1 MQKMFGC
8 LFVMLALA
16 PGFAAQ
22 TKSQEEI
29 KMTIA
34 RITPI
39 LSVSEVEPC
48 VKFWVERMGF
58 KVTAE
63 VPDGNTVGFAMLERD
78 KVELMYQ
85 SYHSIEND
93 NAAMAAL
100 ARKGPTFLYIE
111 VNNLDEVIG
120 AMKGAEIAVPLR
132 TTFYGMKELGV
143 KDPAGHVILFA
154 QKADAPKS

>member
-1 MQKMFGC
+1 
-8 LFVMLALA
+8 MLALA
-16 PGFAAQ
+16 PAFAARA
-22 TKSQEEI
+22 KSQEKT
-29 KMTIA
+29 KMTIT

-39 LSVSEVEPC
+39 LSVAEVEPC

-78 KVELMYQ
+78 GVELMYQ
-85 SYHSIEND
+85 SYRSIEND

-100 ARKGPTFLYIE
+100 ARNSSTFLYVE
-111 VNNLDEVIG
+111 VNNLDDVIG

-132 TTFYGMKELGV
+132 RTFYGMKELGV
-143 KDPAGHVILFA
+143 KDPAGHIVLFA
-154 QKADAPKS
+154 QKTEGGKS